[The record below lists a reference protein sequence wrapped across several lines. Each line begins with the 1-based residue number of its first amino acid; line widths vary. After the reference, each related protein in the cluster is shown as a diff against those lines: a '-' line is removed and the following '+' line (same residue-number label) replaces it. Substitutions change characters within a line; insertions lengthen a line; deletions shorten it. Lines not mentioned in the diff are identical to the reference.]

1 MTFVRPF
8 HIKSVS
14 QAGKPRIWVNGQ
26 KVRGAGSAGGMSV
39 APVLVKDCA
48 KNVEADDPQRRYRDC
63 FYLGPIAADGGKIP
77 PMVVLGAASRWVAP
91 LRSILV
97 GFGIFSLG
105 SLSDLWLHQHAE
117 RLFIAIMADALIGV
131 GVGLLVLLY
140 ERRQRQNI
148 IRKLEVIRLMNH
160 HVRNSLQVISFAA
173 SSPNQ
178 ELAREVRAAMERIEW
193 ALREVLP
200 GQREDISDLPLH
212 PHANDPKPK
221 IVA

>member
-1 MTFVRPF
+1 MV
-8 HIKSVS
+8 VS
-14 QAGKPRIWVNGQ
+14 
-26 KVRGAGSAGGMSV
+26 GAG
-39 APVLVKDCA
+39 
-48 KNVEADDPQRRYRDC
+48 
-63 FYLGPIAADGGKIP
+63 
-77 PMVVLGAASRWVAP
+77 SRWVAP

-117 RLFIAIMADALIGV
+117 RLVIAIMSDALIGV

-148 IRKLEVIRLMNH
+148 ITKLEVIRLMNH

-173 SSPNQ
+173 SSPNG
-178 ELAREVRAAMERIEW
+178 EEPAKKEVQAAMERIEW

-212 PHANDPKPK
+212 PHANESAPKPK